1 MRTAIA
7 AGLAPAAARRV
18 IADTSPAAF
27 YRGKTLR
34 ILVGSPPGGGY
45 DVYARLV
52 AQPLAAKL
60 GGSVVIENNEGNGG
74 LSALSKLVQRPA
86 DGLTI
91 MNGSAEAAIISQMLG
106 RPGVT
111 WDVAKL
117 NWLAKMASAPK
128 LWFVSK
134 DNPRVASIAAA
145 MQADPLTWP
154 ATGPADDISDVEAI
168 ISYVLGL
175 KSKIVTG
182 FSGSGNMSLA
192 VIRNEVNCGLLSADS
207 ALAHLDSIRPLAL
220 FGAKR
225 WSHLPDV
232 PILSEAVAIPADKMW
247 AVTLR
252 EQIGEAQRALVAAP
266 GVPPERVAYLRSVL
280 GEVLTDPAVIEEGAK
295 TNREIDYMPGADLQ
309 KLVDDLMEAGG
320 RRLPEFHKIVLDSYF

>member
-7 AGLAPAAARRV
+7 ACLAPASAWRAQ
-18 IADTSPAAF
+18 ADIGPAEF

-60 GGSVVIENNEGNGG
+60 GASVVIENNEGNGG
-74 LSALSKLVQRPA
+74 LSALAKLVQRPA

-91 MNGSAEAAIISQMLG
+91 MNGSAEAAIISQILG

-111 WDVAKL
+111 WDVTKL
-117 NWLAKMASAPK
+117 HWLARMASAPK

-134 DNPRVASIAAA
+134 DGPRYPTIAAA
-145 MQADPLTWP
+145 IQADPLTWP

-182 FSGSGNMSLA
+182 FSGSGDMSLA
-192 VIRNEVNCGLLSADS
+192 VIRNEINSGLLSGDS
-207 ALAHLDSIRPLAL
+207 ALPHLDSIKPLAL

-232 PILSEAVAIPADKMW
+232 PILSETVTVPADRVW

-266 GVPPERVAYLRSVL
+266 GVPAERIDYLRSVL

-309 KLVDDLMEAGG
+309 KLVDDLMAAAGP
-320 RRLPEFHKIVLDSYF
+320 RLPEFHKIVLDSYF

>member
-1 MRTAIA
+1 
-7 AGLAPAAARRV
+7 
-18 IADTSPAAF
+18 
-27 YRGKTLR
+27 
-34 ILVGSPPGGGY
+34 
-45 DVYARLV
+45 VYARLV
-52 AQPLAAKL
+52 AQPLAARL

-74 LSALSKLVQRPA
+74 LSALSKLLQRPA

-134 DNPRVASIAAA
+134 DSPRVASIAAA

-154 ATGPADDISDVEAI
+154 ATGPADDISDVEAV

-207 ALAHLDSIRPLAL
+207 ALPHLDSIKPLAL

-232 PILSEAVAIPADKMW
+232 PILGEAVALPADKMW

-252 EQIGEAQRALVAAP
+252 EQIGETQRALVAAP
-266 GVPPERVAYLRSVL
+266 GMPPERIAYLRSVL
-280 GEVLTDPAVIEEGAK
+280 GEVLTDPAVMQEGAK
-295 TNREIDYMPGADLQ
+295 TNREIDYMPGTDLQ
-309 KLVDDLMEAGG
+309 KLVGDLMEAGG